1 MNMVFGKEYCKD
13 LGLLIMRVGIGL
25 IFIVHGY
32 PKMMGGSTQWLW
44 LGNQMALIGIQVYPV
59 FWGFLAA
66 CSEFFGGILLVLGL
80 GTRPVVFL
88 LVCVMFVATMM
99 HYMQGDPF
107 GTYAHP
113 LALLVVFVGLLFTG
127 SGKYSIDAMIS

>member
-1 MNMVFGKEYCKD
+1 MNREYAHD

-25 IFIVHGY
+25 IFIMHGY
-32 PKMMGGSTQWLW
+32 AKIMGGSTQWLW
-44 LGNQMALIGIQVYPV
+44 LGSQMSFIGIQVYPT

-66 CSEFFGGILLVLGL
+66 CSEFFGGILLLLGL
-80 GTRPVVFL
+80 GTRFVVFFMA
-88 LVCVMFVATMM
+88 CVMFVATIM
-99 HYMQGDPF
+99 HYTQGDPF

-113 LALLVVFVGLLFTG
+113 LALLIVFIGLLFAG